1 MQYSK
6 LRISTD
12 ASGKLRYLRQ
22 RMGITPNLLCR
33 YALLMSLED
42 GPIGNTPIPDD
53 DGQEFNAYTLTGD
66 QTQLLLATI
75 SYVEDPSDRK
85 NLTEE
90 RILELLRSHIHR
102 GVGALSVRLK
112 SAADLFPVEDAA
124 EA

>member
-12 ASGKLRYLRQ
+12 ASGKLRSLRQ
-22 RMGITPNLLCR
+22 RIGITPNLLCR

-42 GPIGNTPIPDD
+42 GPIGNTPVPDD

-66 QTQLLLATI
+66 QTQFFLATI
-75 SYVEDPSDRK
+75 SYVEDPSGRK
-85 NLTEE
+85 KLTEE

-102 GVGALSVRLK
+102 GVGALAVRLK
-112 SAADLFPVEDAA
+112 SPADLFPVEDAS